1 MKQQQ
6 ILALV
11 KIADT
16 GSIRGAAE
24 LMNTSQSALT
34 RAMREL
40 EESLGAE
47 ILNRSYRGV
56 SFTPAGEALLKRAR
70 LIVETIERAQQEVR
84 QISAGKGA
92 KVAVAITPVVAATVL
107 GDIYRQFKLQMP
119 DAQLVFTEGLLTS
132 IVPGL
137 IEGRLDFGVAIA
149 SQAALPSELIFD
161 PLADVLNAVA
171 GREGHPLAGA
181 NSWSELL
188 EAPWVLN
195 QTLGSSSNAFLD
207 WLETEGLGRPKEVVQ
222 CTSPQIML
230 EMMRHSDL
238 IGLAPARYITDPK
251 SGSGVVPFNI
261 TPLPPLVKL
270 GIVRVRGVPL
280 TPAAQLFE
288 TLVKRL
294 LQSNFADELSSPIF
308 E

>member
-84 QISAGKGA
+84 QISGGKGA
-92 KVAVAITPVVAATVL
+92 KVAVAITPVVAATIL
-107 GDIYRQFKLQMP
+107 G
-119 DAQLVFTEGLLTS
+119 
-132 IVPGL
+132 
-137 IEGRLDFGVAIA
+137 GRC
-149 SQAALPSELIFD
+149 S
-161 PLADVLNAVA
+161 
-171 GREGHPLAGA
+171 H
-181 NSWSELL
+181 
-188 EAPWVLN
+188 
-195 QTLGSSSNAFLD
+195 
-207 WLETEGLGRPKEVVQ
+207 
-222 CTSPQIML
+222 
-230 EMMRHSDL
+230 
-238 IGLAPARYITDPK
+238 
-251 SGSGVVPFNI
+251 
-261 TPLPPLVKL
+261 
-270 GIVRVRGVPL
+270 
-280 TPAAQLFE
+280 
-288 TLVKRL
+288 
-294 LQSNFADELSSPIF
+294 
-308 E
+308 